1 MAMFMVYTD
10 GSYRDGYWG
19 AGAVAL
25 DSFGNHLMELSTN
38 GEDLAG
44 SRNVTGEIMA
54 VMTMLRKLYKNRFEY
69 ARNSKPDEKH
79 AVVIYHDYEGIQKWA
94 ENEWTAKKP
103 ISQEYKQCIDKAR
116 AYFDISFVKVKAHS
130 GNKWNEYA
138 DSLASKGLEAAFVSA
153 PDQNDDPAKTSG
165 VLEFKT
171 VLRIDG
177 KVLENCYGSIEELL
191 AVITENT
198 DAEITL
204 CK

>member
-1 MAMFMVYTD
+1 MAVFMVYTD

-25 DSFGNHLMELSTN
+25 DCFGNCLMELSTN

-44 SRNVTGEIMA
+44 GRNVTGEIMA
-54 VMTMLRKLYKNRFEY
+54 VMTMLRKLYKRY
-69 ARNSKPDEKH
+69 SKPDEKN

-94 ENEWTAKKP
+94 ENEWAAKKP

-130 GNKWNEYA
+130 GDKWNEYV
-138 DSLASKGLEAAFVSA
+138 DSLASKGLEAAFVST
-153 PDQNDDPAKTSG
+153 PIQNDEPAEVSG

-171 VLRIDG
+171 ILRIDG
-177 KVLENCYGSIEELL
+177 KVLESCYGSIEELL
-191 AVITENT
+191 AVIAENT